1 MDSHIERKMPSSVT
15 VDEDLRKKIKKLAA
29 ELDTTQGDIISR
41 AIGLYEKEIGMRG
54 YSPNPKAR
62 EIIQKAAN
70 KRKNIQWRK
79 TIRNAL
85 KSPGP
90 LIEDMRIS
98 NWGEIPADKS
108 G

>member
-1 MDSHIERKMPSSVT
+1 VT
-15 VDEDLRKKIKKLAA
+15 VDDELRKKIKKLAA

-41 AIGLYEKEIGMRG
+41 AVGLFEKEIGVKL

-62 EIIQKAAN
+62 EIIQRAVN
-70 KRKNIQWRK
+70 KRKNLQWRK
-79 TIRNAL
+79 AIRNAL
-85 KSPGP
+85 KAPGP

>member
-1 MDSHIERKMPSSVT
+1 MPSSVT
-15 VDEDLRKKIKKLAA
+15 VDENLRKKIKKLAA

-41 AIGLYEKEIGMRG
+41 AIGLFEKEIGLKG
-54 YSPNPKAR
+54 YAPNPKAR
-62 EIIQKAAN
+62 EIIQKAVN
-70 KRKNIQWRK
+70 KRKNLQWRIK
-79 TIRNAL
+79 IRQAL
-85 KSPGP
+85 RSPGP